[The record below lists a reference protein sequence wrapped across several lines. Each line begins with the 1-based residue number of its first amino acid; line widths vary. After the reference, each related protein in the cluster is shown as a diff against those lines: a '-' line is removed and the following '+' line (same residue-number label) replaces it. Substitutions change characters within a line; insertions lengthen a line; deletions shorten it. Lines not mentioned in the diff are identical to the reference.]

1 MPWEKTF
8 DLDEATDKAISVF
21 RQKGCEGTSISD
33 LVEGMEINK
42 GSLYNAFGSKKALLE
57 RALLRYDQKNRQKV
71 LRELEALADPV
82 VAIGTLFDGLIAETR
97 ADTGNRGCLLVDTA
111 LELPNQSTDVRN
123 MVTGALKEFE
133 GFFKRLILQGQKLGS
148 IPADIEADAAS
159 KSLLALVIG
168 LRVLA
173 RGAYDAQALLI
184 LKTGALKLIS

>member
-21 RQKGCEGTSISD
+21 WQKGYEGTSISD

-42 GSLYNAFGSKKALLE
+42 GSLYNAFGSKKALFD
-57 RALLRYDQKNRQKV
+57 RALLRYDQKNRQKF

-82 VAIGTLFDGLIAETR
+82 LAIGTLFDGLIAEART
-97 ADTGNRGCLLVDTA
+97 DTGNRGCLLVNTA

-173 RGAYDAQALLI
+173 RGAYDAHALSV